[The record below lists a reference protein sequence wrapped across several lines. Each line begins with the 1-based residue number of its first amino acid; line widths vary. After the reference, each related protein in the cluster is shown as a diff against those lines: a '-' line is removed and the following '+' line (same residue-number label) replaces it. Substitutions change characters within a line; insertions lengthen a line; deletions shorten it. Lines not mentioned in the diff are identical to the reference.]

1 MEPLDGN
8 AVAGELAE
16 VFGTEMTTFTAICGS
31 CGQTGPLAEVSV
43 YPAQMGIVIRCQSC
57 TALLAVI
64 TRIRDISCVDL
75 MGLAALEP
83 A

>member
-8 AVAGELAE
+8 AVAGTLTE

-31 CGQTGPLAEVSV
+31 CGLAGPLAEVVV
-43 YPAQMGIVIRCQSC
+43 YAVEMGIVMRCRGC

-64 TRIRDISCVDL
+64 TTIRGISCVDL
-75 MGLAALEP
+75 SGLSALDP

>member
-16 VFGTEMTTFTAICGS
+16 VFGTEMTTFTATCGS
-31 CGQTGPLAEVSV
+31 CGQVGPMAEVAVYSV
-43 YPAQMGIVIRCQSC
+43 DMGIVIRCRACS
-57 TALLAVI
+57 ALLAVI
-64 TRIRDISCVDL
+64 TRIRGISCVDL